1 MSRSPIRPSS
11 SSLSRSRMGEKP
23 PGLHVATQPG
33 EISPSPTIEMPGC
46 RGAQRPPVPVSP
58 VEEIVLTG
66 LPWSAP
72 VGYLVLLE
80 SSLFQPADG
89 PFVHEGL
96 KILVDGFDLTTIE
109 ATSKRR
115 SRFIDESVAAQML
128 RLEADRV
135 LEIDFHRSRVCPGIA
150 KIRSRD
156 SLLMPDS
163 LSQATPAR
171 PWPDHEVAEGSRGA
185 VDRMI
190 EHRGSL
196 D

>member
-1 MSRSPIRPSS
+1 MNMLLYDRPTAGPTFTCKH
-11 SSLSRSRMGEKP
+11 LLDLP
-23 PGLHVATQPG
+23 PRETIDAAKAHHEPLTYPAILIEPFQISNGREASGLHVATQSG
-33 EISPSPTIEMPGC
+33 EISPSPTIEMPGR

-89 PFVHEGL
+89 PFVHEGF

-128 RLEADRV
+128 RFEADRV
-135 LEIDFHRSRVCPGIA
+135 LEI
-150 KIRSRD
+150 
-156 SLLMPDS
+156 
-163 LSQATPAR
+163 
-171 PWPDHEVAEGSRGA
+171 
-185 VDRMI
+185 
-190 EHRGSL
+190 
-196 D
+196 